1 MLVIGMFILIIE
13 AGACLIMIKDELDRE
28 KNNQKKTE
36 LSIEE
41 KEYIDNDKL
50 ALKGAIDKLKRETEL
65 WK

>member
-1 MLVIGMFILIIE
+1 MFILIIE